1 VAPNPVVRRLL
12 LATLFAATACQA
24 HAQVEEVVK
33 VDRGGYFIAGLVAR
47 AKDAGFAHGV
57 ALFPGY
63 PGIMKLEGAAQ
74 FELRGNFLV
83 RSRRHWLDDE
93 TLVVVVDAPSDQWH
107 DFSQRF
113 RSTQRYGADIAAL
126 LAETM
131 KRYSVREFT
140 LVGTSEGSVSA
151 YHAARMNPALAKRLI
166 LTASVF
172 VPTRNGPGV
181 SDADWKALGMPLL
194 WVHHEEDPCE
204 YTAYHYARRFAQA
217 SASPLVTVRGGG
229 PGKGGACQAF
239 TAHGFV
245 GVEQNTVRAM
255 RAWVKSGAVPPD
267 VAP

>member
-1 VAPNPVVRRLL
+1 MRPFLIGLL
-12 LATLFAATACQA
+12 LVSSA

-33 VDRGGYFIAGLVAR
+33 VDRGGYSISGLVAR
-47 AKDAGFAHGV
+47 TKDAGFAHGV
-57 ALFPGY
+57 ALFPGH
-63 PGIMKLEGAAQ
+63 PGIMKLEGVAQ

-83 RSRRHWLDDE
+83 RSRRHWLDEE
-93 TLVVVVDAPSDQWH
+93 TMVLVVDAPSDQWH

-113 RSTQRYGADIAAL
+113 RAGERYGADVAAL
-126 LAETM
+126 LQEVAR
-131 KRYSVREFT
+131 RYAVQAFT
-140 LVGTSEGSVSA
+140 LAGTSEGSVSA

-172 VPTRNGPGV
+172 VPTRIGPGL
-181 SDADWKALGMPLL
+181 SGADWRALGMPLL
-194 WVHHEEDPCE
+194 WVHHEDDPCE
-204 YTAYHYARRFAQA
+204 YTAYHDARRFAQA

-245 GVEQNTVRAM
+245 GVERNTVLAM
-255 RAWVKSGAVPPD
+255 RSWIKTGAVPAD